1 MQISNIQYEKTVLRR
16 DILKRRNAINESDIK
31 AISFEIFNRLIKLN
45 EVRNSKNICIYV
57 SKGSEIDTRFM
68 IEKFISMNKV
78 IYAPKSD
85 IKSNFMAFYR
95 IKSLNEL
102 SIGAFSVLE
111 PDSEAERYEQYNR
124 CDVCIVPGLSFDK
137 KGFRLGYGKGYY
149 DRFLKDFKGVKI
161 GLCFDEFIKET
172 LPTYDTD
179 AAVDMI
185 ISEAEKILCKG
196 GM

>member
-16 DILKRRNAINESDIK
+16 DIIKRRNAINEIDRKSM
-31 AISFEIFNRLIKLN
+31 SFDIFNRLIQLN
-45 EVRNSKNICIYV
+45 EIKNTENICIYV
-57 SKGSEIDTRFM
+57 SKDSEIDTRFM
-68 IEKFISMNKV
+68 IEKFISMNKAV
-78 IYAPKSD
+78 YAPKSD

-102 SIGAFSVLE
+102 SVGAFSVLE
-111 PDSEAERYEQYNR
+111 PDSESERYEKYNR
-124 CDVCIVPGLSFDK
+124 YDVCIVPALSFDL

-179 AAVDMI
+179 IAVDMI
-185 ISEAEKILCKG
+185 ISETEKILCKG